1 MKWIL
6 FLTGVFLLHATNQT
20 PIYAQS
26 AASENVT
33 MAMAGLSHGHS
44 HWIFQ
49 DEFASDI
56 QLTGIYEP
64 NSDLVDQFI
73 NQYDLNV
80 DLFYDDLEVMLD
92 ELQPEGL
99 LAFGPI
105 YNHLAAVEAAAPR
118 GIHVMVEKP
127 LAVSMDHAVK
137 MKSLAEEHGIQ
148 LLTNYETSWYPST
161 VKTHQLITNNPED
174 FGGLRKALFY
184 HGHQGPKEIGV
195 GPEFLEWLTDPKLN
209 GGGAL
214 VDFGCYGANI
224 MTWLTGGEKPESVT
238 AVTRTYKP
246 EIYSDVDDDATII
259 VTYADAQAI
268 IQGSWNWPFNR
279 KDMKIYGEKGFI
291 ESPQPEVVHIR
302 KQGESDERTE
312 TVTAGDVDLETDP
325 FHYFA
330 SVIRGNIEME
340 PYSLYSLENNMLV
353 VQILDAA
360 KKSANTGETV
370 YLD

>member
-6 FLTGVFLLHATNQT
+6 FITGALLMNAVQSES
-20 PIYAQS
+20 YAQS
-26 AASENVT
+26 GSGEPVT
-33 MAMAGLSHGHS
+33 MVMAGLSHGHS

-49 DEFASDI
+49 DDFAGDI
-56 QLTGIYEP
+56 HLTGIYEP
-64 NSDLVDQFI
+64 DSDLVDQFI
-73 NQYDLNV
+73 DQYDLNA
-80 DLFYDDLEVMLD
+80 DLFYDDLAVMLD

-105 YNHLAAVEAAAPR
+105 YDHLAAVEAAAPR

-127 LAVSMDHAVK
+127 LAVSMVHAEK

-161 VKTHQLITNNPED
+161 AKTHRLLTQNRED
-174 FGGLRKALFY
+174 FGELRKALFY

-195 GPEFLEWLTDPKLN
+195 GPEFLEWLIDPELN

-224 MTWLTGGEKPESVT
+224 MTWLTGGEKPVSVT
-238 AVTRTYKP
+238 AVTQTHKP
-246 EIYSDVDDDATII
+246 EIYSEVDDDASII
-259 VTYADAQAI
+259 VTYAEAQAI
-268 IQGSWNWPFNR
+268 IHASWNWPFNR
-279 KDMKIYGEKGFI
+279 KDMEIYGERGYIK
-291 ESPQPEVVHIR
+291 SPQSEVVHVR
-302 KQGESDERTE
+302 KEGESDKRTE
-312 TVTAGDVDLETDP
+312 TVTAGDVGLETDP
-325 FHYFA
+325 FHYFS

-360 KKSANTGETV
+360 KKSAKTGRTIW
-370 YLD
+370 LQ

>member
-6 FLTGVFLLHATNQT
+6 YLTGITLILITSQT
-20 PIYAQS
+20 AIYAQS
-26 AASENVT
+26 DEPGPVT

-49 DEFASDI
+49 DAFASEVH
-56 QLTGIYEP
+56 LTGIYEP
-64 NSDLVDQFI
+64 NRELVDQFI
-73 NQYDLNV
+73 NHYDLNA
-80 DLFYDDLEVMLD
+80 DLFYDDLEMMLD

-127 LAVSMDHAVK
+127 LAVSIEHAEK
-137 MKSLAEEHGIQ
+137 MKSLADEHGIHV
-148 LLTNYETSWYPST
+148 LTNYETSWYPGT
-161 VKTHQLITNNPED
+161 VKTHRLLTQNPED
-174 FGGLRKALFY
+174 FGEVRKALFY

-195 GPEFLEWLTDPKLN
+195 GPEFLEWLIDPKLN

-224 MTWLTGGEKPESVT
+224 MTWLTGGEKPVSVT

-246 EIYSDVDDDATII
+246 EIYSKVDDDATII
-259 VTYADAQAI
+259 VTYAGAQAI
-268 IQGSWNWPFNR
+268 IQASWNWPFNR

-291 ESPQPEVVHIR
+291 ESPQPGMVHIR
-302 KQGESDERTE
+302 KQGESDERIE
-312 TVTAGDVDLETDP
+312 TVTAGDVELETDP

-340 PYSLYSLENNMLV
+340 PYSLYSMENNMRV

-360 KKSANTGETV
+360 KKSAATGETV
-370 YLD
+370 YFD

>member
-6 FLTGVFLLHATNQT
+6 FLTGVALILCTSQ
-20 PIYAQS
+20 PPLYAQS
-26 AASENVT
+26 DTEEAVT
-33 MAMAGLSHGHS
+33 MVMAGLSHGHS

-49 DEFASDI
+49 ENFGSNI

-64 NSDLVDQFI
+64 NSVLVEQFI
-73 NQYDLNV
+73 HRYDLNA
-80 DLFYDDLEVMLD
+80 DLFYDNLEVMLD
-92 ELQPEGL
+92 ELLPDGL

-105 YNHLAAVEAAAPR
+105 YDHLAAVEAAAPR

-127 LAVSMDHAVK
+127 LAVSMEHAEK

-161 VKTHQLITNNPED
+161 IKTHRLLSQNREE
-174 FGGLRKALFY
+174 FGDLRKALFY
-184 HGHQGPKEIGV
+184 HGHRGPKEIGV
-195 GPEFLEWLTDPKLN
+195 GPEFLEWLIDPVLN

-224 MTWLTGGEKPESVT
+224 MTWLTGGEKPVSVT

-246 EIYSDVDDDATII
+246 EIYSEVDDDASII
-259 VTYADAQAI
+259 VTYTDSQAI
-268 IQGSWNWPFNR
+268 IQASWNWPFNR
-279 KDMKIYGEKGFI
+279 KDMKIYGEKGFV
-291 ESPQPEVVHIR
+291 ESPQPDMVHIR
-302 KQGESDERTE
+302 KQGVSGMRTE
-312 TVTAGDVDLETDP
+312 RVTAGDVELETDP

-330 SVIRGNIEME
+330 AVIRGNIEME

-360 KKSANTGETV
+360 KKSAVTGETV
-370 YLD
+370 YFD

>member
-6 FLTGVFLLHATNQT
+6 YLTGVFLFLYTSQT

-26 AASENVT
+26 ETQGTVT
-33 MAMAGLSHGHS
+33 MVMAGLSHGHS

-49 DEFASDI
+49 DDFASDI

-73 NQYDLNV
+73 KQYNLNA

-92 ELQPEGL
+92 ELQPDGL

-105 YNHLAAVEAAAPR
+105 YDHLAAVEAAAPR

-127 LAVSMDHAVK
+127 LAVSMEHAKK
-137 MKSLAEEHGIQ
+137 MKSLAEKHGIQ

-161 VKTHQLITNNPED
+161 VKMQRLLTRNPED
-174 FGGLRKALFY
+174 FGELRKALFY

-195 GPEFLEWLTDPKLN
+195 GPEFLEWLIDPELN

-224 MTWLTGGEKPESVT
+224 MTWLTGGEKPVSVT

-246 EIYSDVDDDATII
+246 EIYSEVDDDASII

-268 IQGSWNWPFNR
+268 IQASWNWPFNR

-302 KQGESDERTE
+302 KQGESDVRTE
-312 TVTAGDVDLETDP
+312 MVTAGDVELETDP

-340 PYSLYSLENNMLV
+340 PFSLYSLENNMLV